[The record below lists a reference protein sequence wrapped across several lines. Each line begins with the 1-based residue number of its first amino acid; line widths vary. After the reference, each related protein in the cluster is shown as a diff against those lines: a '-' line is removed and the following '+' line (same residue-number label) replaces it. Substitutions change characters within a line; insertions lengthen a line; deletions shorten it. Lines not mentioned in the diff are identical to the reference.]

1 MEIKKGESHDS
12 ELGDPVD
19 IENPKTLKSTAGLWP
34 DWLPYGHAAFMLM
47 LLLALL
53 LGYGLP
59 YEKPEQPQRDYRAN
73 YESVEEE
80 KKAVKEYDEKV
91 EAYEKEKKA
100 WDEGGEESRRGW
112 IAVGRNSAKF
122 SSSGQC
128 SHAIKYLGMVSNFV
142 FYIFFCHLDFCALD
156 SNGNRSGKTFGIFC
170 NGASTRGTC
179 SNQWKS

>member
-1 MEIKKGESHDS
+1 MQFIGCTEVQSFMEIKKGESHDS
-12 ELGDPVD
+12 KLGDPVD
-19 IENPKTLKSTAGLWP
+19 IENPKTLKSAAGLWP
-34 DWLPYGHAAFMLM
+34 DWLPYGHAAFLLI

-112 IAVGRNSAKF
+112 IAVGRNLAKF
-122 SSSGQC
+122 STVLWLIFSFIVYGFMPLLRLIRSILVKIFPLPC
-128 SHAIKYLGMVSNFV
+128 CLYSCWE
-142 FYIFFCHLDFCALD
+142 FYIPCLD
-156 SNGNRSGKTFGIFC
+156 
-170 NGASTRGTC
+170 
-179 SNQWKS
+179 WW